1 MSVIKGLFFLCC
13 LSLYSSSASGA
24 EALRSSSIP
33 QVTGIQFDRLALISG
48 SGVAFRYLGYRY
60 VDRAW
65 YQGQKQDHIRW
76 IQDWSGDT
84 YLNLD
89 KGGHFMAGLFVAQT
103 LNDAYTWSGFRPRT
117 AAVLGTLTSWVALL
131 EVEMRD
137 AYFDQWGFS
146 VPDFSANTIGASIP
160 LLYAFFPATRA
171 VGFKFSYHPSQLY
184 RQRRER
190 AAAPAEPHIDHI
202 IDDYE
207 GMTFWATVAPEP
219 FLRGRAKEIWPD
231 YLGLAVGYGA
241 TGLHGSNVKSKG
253 RERYY
258 KDLPNA
264 RPEVF
269 LALDYDPRYL
279 PGKGPI
285 WQYLKTQLNWIHLP
299 APTVRIY
306 PEWRFYLLYM

>member
-33 QVTGIQFDRLALISG
+33 QVKGIQFDRLALISG

-160 LLYAFFPATRA
+160 LVYAFFPATRA

-190 AAAPAEPHIDHI
+190 AAAPAAGLRPAPAQIEVLQLFEPRHSHDATLGLEADARGLVLRPIRVKALPVRACLNLKP
-202 IDDYE
+202 E
-207 GMTFWATVAPEP
+207 GPIEGAELLLREP
-219 FLRGRAKEIWPD
+219 RALRVLERDTECIARVGTARRRRAKFLCGRRDVDLAFPE
-231 YLGLAVGYGA
+231 LGA
-241 TGLHGSNVKSKG
+241 
-253 RERYY
+253 
-258 KDLPNA
+258 
-264 RPEVF
+264 
-269 LALDYDPRYL
+269 
-279 PGKGPI
+279 
-285 WQYLKTQLNWIHLP
+285 
-299 APTVRIY
+299 
-306 PEWRFYLLYM
+306 